1 MKTIATKFLSALTV
15 ITLLLSVGISFVG
28 CGNDD
33 DFTGGTYV
41 YESYEVKASSEYKI
55 HERIFINLL
64 GKLGIWDFAD
74 FSSLFTDETITFN
87 IDESDNDSGEI
98 SIEHPYGITNYTDE
112 LTGHW
117 TKEDDEIIATFYNGP
132 YTTIERSFEF
142 KDGYLI
148 MTVEEDGFTL
158 KVKYKQVE

>member
-1 MKTIATKFLSALTV
+1 MKTIVTKIFSALLI

-28 CGNDD
+28 CSKDD

-55 HERIFINLL
+55 HEKIFINLL

-74 FSSLFTDETITFN
+74 FSYLFADETITFN
-87 IDESDNDSGEI
+87 IDESDNESGMI
-98 SIEHPYGITNYTDE
+98 SIEHPYGFTNYTGE

-117 TKEDDEIIATFYNGP
+117 TKADDEIIATLYNGP

-148 MTVEEDGFTL
+148 MTVEEDDYTL